1 MENKLET
8 VESEFDNYSH
18 SYVFVYLGIAK
29 PFPIYPI
36 DNEQKLLA
44 VDFSGLIDDSL
55 LEEFDWGEVLT
66 MGKGQYGVLFS
77 IKRIASEKQ
86 IYISLYKVAHRLQS
100 KVMTNNQVV
109 LSVLTSSIFDDIGK
123 LLIVSRRLEQA
134 SKYSVFYGKDKIVS
148 ELEIEEA
155 IKTEPPK
162 EIDRDGLKDA
172 IMKMSKDGIRD
183 SLAMMFDCDDILHN
197 SIQSLKMIS
206 KQLTSALDEL
216 RKQYKLL
223 PIYDGIN
230 LSIKDYS
237 QWYNINDIRKWFV
250 NKFIS
255 TIEEIEIIKSQQ
267 YSPKILMTLEYI
279 KKKLFKRYSD

>member
-55 LEEFDWGEVLT
+55 LEEFDWGGEVLT

-134 SKYSVFYGKDKIVS
+134 SKYSVFFMV
-148 ELEIEEA
+148 
-155 IKTEPPK
+155 
-162 EIDRDGLKDA
+162 R
-172 IMKMSKDGIRD
+172 
-183 SLAMMFDCDDILHN
+183 
-197 SIQSLKMIS
+197 
-206 KQLTSALDEL
+206 
-216 RKQYKLL
+216 
-223 PIYDGIN
+223 
-230 LSIKDYS
+230 
-237 QWYNINDIRKWFV
+237 
-250 NKFIS
+250 
-255 TIEEIEIIKSQQ
+255 IKSSVNLKSKKPLKL
-267 YSPKILMTLEYI
+267 SPPQ
-279 KKKLFKRYSD
+279 KRLIGMG